1 MVRGFLLISIL
12 VIIFVVVL
20 KDHTYKDLPQSIA
33 DLKSKILAIKL
44 WTLYFLGGR
53 DGGVDVGVGGVEG
66 GDGGGGGGGDGGG
79 GDGD

>member
-20 KDHTYKDLPQSIA
+20 KDHIYNDLPQSIA

-44 WTLYFLGGR
+44 WKLYFLGGR
-53 DGGVDVGVGGVEG
+53 DGGVGVGGVEG